1 MQLCSRIRVERIRL
15 PLPYRKKNTRT
26 TSKQKKYTTHDLKKK
41 WKYSTTQTDVKRPT
55 VIQRNKFCD
64 VRP

>member
-26 TSKQKKYTTHDLKKK
+26 TSKQKKYTTHDLKKNGNIRQYK
-41 WKYSTTQTDVKRPT
+41 PMLNVQLLFREINFAT
-55 VIQRNKFCD
+55 
-64 VRP
+64 

>member
-26 TSKQKKYTTHDLKKK
+26 TSKQKKYTTHDLKKMENIRQYK
-41 WKYSTTQTDVKRPT
+41 PML
-55 VIQRNKFCD
+55 N
-64 VRP
+64 VRLLFREINFAT